1 MKGEVTEGLGSCH
14 QPGASSPLKPEEGG
28 EGHGTQ
34 KAPALLPFHWS
45 SPLPPPSGSCL
56 CSTDQTPVELK
67 YSQEGEFGRGGIHQ
81 ATAPGAVHQVPSP
94 L

>member
-1 MKGEVTEGLGSCH
+1 MRARS
-14 QPGASSPLKPEEGG
+14 
-28 EGHGTQ
+28 TQ
-34 KAPALLPFHWS
+34 RPPALLPLPLAFS
-45 SPLPPPSGSCL
+45 TAASFRLLPPV
-56 CSTDQTPVELK
+56 STDQTPVELK